1 MLNAT
6 LKMNAIS
13 TTKKA
18 LRDKALKLLIKSTC
32 DTIYDERLGK
42 NITVKTLCL
51 KK

>member
-1 MLNAT
+1 
-6 LKMNAIS
+6 MNAVS

-42 NITVKTLCL
+42 NMMVKTLFACKSEL
-51 KK
+51 P